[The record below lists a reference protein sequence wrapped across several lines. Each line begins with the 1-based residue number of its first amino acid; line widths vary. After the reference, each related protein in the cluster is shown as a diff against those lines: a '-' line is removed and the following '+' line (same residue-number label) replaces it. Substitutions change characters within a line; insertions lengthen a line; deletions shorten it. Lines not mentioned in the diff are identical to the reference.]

1 MRALKILGL
10 GSLFLPLLLIVQVV
24 IGTVINAAQHKPSSP
39 WRNQVLP
46 NDGACNEGSGDS
58 AAG

>member
-1 MRALKILGL
+1 MLKKKHDKETAE
-10 GSLFLPLLLIVQVV
+10 LIQKLKDEPH
-24 IGTVINAAQHKPSSP
+24 ISKSASSP

-46 NDGACNEGSGDS
+46 NDGACNEDSDDS